1 MIQRKDL
8 IRNFLISCKNKTRI
22 WVRKSKI
29 STILWSIF
37 RNSSTRKKVSH

>member
-1 MIQRKDL
+1 
-8 IRNFLISCKNKTRI
+8 
-22 WVRKSKI
+22 VRKSKI